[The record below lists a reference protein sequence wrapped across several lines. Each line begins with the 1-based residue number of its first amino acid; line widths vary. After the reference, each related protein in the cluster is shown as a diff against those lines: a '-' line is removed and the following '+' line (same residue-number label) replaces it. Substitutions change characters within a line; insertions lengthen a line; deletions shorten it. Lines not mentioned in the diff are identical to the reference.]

1 MNVMNDVTQ
10 YEGREDPKLTDWSK
24 SPSIRDLKQDYLAAQ
39 MSQSSHM
46 GKIKEWANLRD
57 VTGSARPKKILGRS
71 SVQPKL
77 IRRQNEW
84 RYSALTEPF
93 LSSNKLFKISPT
105 TWEDTEGARQNE
117 LVLNWQF
124 RTKLNSVRFIDE
136 FVRTTVDEGT
146 SIIRVGWCREVEM
159 VKKTVPVYSYMEI
172 DSQEEAQQF
181 EQAFQLKETNYNEF
195 KNLPDLLQKSV
206 EYFEESGIAT
216 VVFETEQSEE
226 IEEEKILK
234 NEPTVTLVNP
244 HNIFIDP
251 SCEGDIDKA
260 RFIIMSFETSKAD
273 LKKDGRYKNLENVN
287 FQGAGVLASPD
298 HETNTPESFQFNDE
312 ARKRIVAYE
321 YWGLWDV
328 EGNDKLVPIVATWV
342 GDTLIRLE
350 KNPFPDRKAP
360 FVLVPYM
367 PIKRSLFGET
377 DAELLEDNQRILG
390 AVTRGMID
398 LMARSANGQTG
409 TAKGMLDAINKKRFD
424 AGLDYEYNSVINHP
438 NQGVVEHRFP
448 EIPQSAMLML
458 NLQNQEAEALTGVK
472 AFSGGMSGNAYG
484 DVAAGIRGLLDAASK
499 REMAILRRLAK
510 GVQQLGSKIVM
521 MNQEFLSEE
530 EVVRVTNDAFIKVRR
545 EDLAGEFDMEVD
557 ISTAEVDN
565 AKAQDLGFMLQ
576 TIGPDMDIGQRNLIL
591 SQIAELKRMP
601 SLAHMLKN
609 YKPEPD
615 PLAVEEAQLKNE
627 LLKLQ
632 IEELR
637 SKATLN
643 DAKTD
648 LTEAQADQ
656 ASLDFVEQETGT
668 KHEREL
674 QKQGA
679 QGKANQNLE
688 VTKALLKDR
697 KPEEKP
703 GSVAAAVGF
712 NQMTDDKEPNFA
724 GRGYAPKPVDLA
736 GRRLDGEG
744 RRDPQTNITSKYY
757 DPSKDPSLN
766 PAMKLGQ

>member
-1 MNVMNDVTQ
+1 MRIMDDTTQ
-10 YEGREDPKLTDWSK
+10 YEDQKESSMTSWSNA
-24 SPSIRDLKQDYLAAQ
+24 PTILDLKQDFEAAR
-39 MSQSSHM
+39 MSQTNHM
-46 GKIKEWANLRD
+46 AKIREWNNLRD
-57 VTGSARPKKILGRS
+57 VTGSARPKKVEGRS

-93 LSSNKLFKISPT
+93 LSSQKLYKVSPV
-105 TWEDTEGARQNE
+105 TWEDHDSARQNE

-124 RTKLNSVRFIDE
+124 RTKMNTVKFIDE
-136 FVRTTVDEGT
+136 YVRTTVDEGT
-146 SIIRVGWCREVEM
+146 SIVRVGWCRIVEK

-172 DSQEEAQQF
+172 DTQEEASQF
-181 EQAFQLKETNYNEF
+181 EQAYALKEQNYNEWM
-195 KNLPDLLQKSV
+195 NLPELLRKAV
-206 EYFEESGIAT
+206 EYFEETGKAT
-216 VVFETEQSEE
+216 VVFETDKTEE
-226 IEEEKILK
+226 IDHEEIIK
-234 NEPTVTLVNP
+234 NEPTITMVNP

-251 SCEGDIDKA
+251 SCEGDLDKA

-273 LKKDGRYKNLENVN
+273 LKQDGRYKNLDKIN
-287 FQGAGVLASPD
+287 FEHAGILSAPD
-298 HETNTPESFQFNDE
+298 HETKTPDTFQFKDQ
-312 ARKRIVAYE
+312 ARKRIVAHE
-321 YWGLWDV
+321 YWGLWDI
-328 EGNDKLVPIVATWV
+328 EGNEKLVPIVATWV
-342 GDTLIRLE
+342 GDVLIRLE
-350 KNPFPDRKAP
+350 ENPFPDKKAP

-409 TAKGMLDAINKKRFD
+409 TAKGMLDAVNKRRFD
-424 AGLDYEYNSVINHP
+424 LGMDYEYNSVINHP
-438 NQGVVEHRFP
+438 NQGIVEHKFP

-458 NLQNQEAEALTGVK
+458 NLQNQEAESLTGVK

-510 GVQQLGSKIVM
+510 GVQQIGSKIVM

-530 EVVRVTNDAFIKVRR
+530 EVIRVTNETFVKVRR
-545 EDLAGEFDMEVD
+545 EDLKGNFDLEVD

-601 SLAHMLKN
+601 ALAHMLKN

-615 PLAVEEAQLKNE
+615 PLAIEKAQLENQ
-627 LLKLQ
+627 LIKLQ
-632 IEELR
+632 IAELE
-637 SKATLN
+637 SKTNLN
-643 DAKTD
+643 NAKTD
-648 LTEAQADQ
+648 LTEAQTDQ
-656 ASLDFVEQETGT
+656 ASLDFVEQESGT

-674 QKQGA
+674 QKQSA
-679 QGKANQNLE
+679 QGKANQDLE
-688 VTKALLKDR
+688 VTKALLKPR
-697 KPEEKP
+697 KEGEKP
-703 GSVAAAVGF
+703 GSITAAVGY
-712 NQMTDDKEPNFA
+712 NEVSDKAPNFA
-724 GRGYAPKPVDLA
+724 GRGYAPKQTDLL
-736 GRRLDGEG
+736 GRTLDLKG
-744 RRDPQTNITSKYY
+744 RKDPQTNITSKYY
-757 DPSKDPSLN
+757 DASKDPALN
-766 PAMKLGQ
+766 AAINLGR

>member
-1 MNVMNDVTQ
+1 MSDITQ
-10 YEGREDPKLTDWSK
+10 YDGREDPKLTDWSK
-24 SPSIRDLKQDYLAAQ
+24 PPSIRDLKQDYLAAQ
-39 MSQSSHM
+39 MSQSSHIA
-46 GKIKEWANLRD
+46 KIKEWANLRD
-57 VTGSARPKKILGRS
+57 VTGSARPKRIQGRS

-117 LVLNWQF
+117 LILNWQF
-124 RTKLNSVRFIDE
+124 RTKMNTVKFIDE
-136 FVRTTVDEGT
+136 YVRTTVDEGT
-146 SIIRVGWCREVEM
+146 SIVRLGWCREVEM

-172 DSQEEAQQF
+172 DSEDEAAQF
-181 EQAFQLKETNYNEF
+181 EQAYQLKETNYNEF
-195 KNLPDLLQKSV
+195 KNLPELLQRAV
-206 EYFEESGIAT
+206 DYFDETGIAS
-216 VVFETEQSEE
+216 VVFETEETEE

-234 NEPTVTLVNP
+234 NEPTVVLVNP
-244 HNIFIDP
+244 QNIFIDP
-251 SCEGDIDKA
+251 SCEGDLDKA
-260 RFIIMSFETSKAD
+260 RFVIMSFETSKAD

-287 FQGAGVLASPD
+287 FNGAGVLASPD
-298 HETNTPESFQFNDE
+298 HETNTPDSFQFNDE

-321 YWGLWDV
+321 YWGLWDI

-350 KNPFPDRKAP
+350 KNPFPDQKAP

-409 TAKGMLDAINKKRFD
+409 TAKGMLDATNKRRFE
-424 AGLDYEYNSVINHP
+424 AGMDYEYNSMVNHP
-438 NQGVVEHRFP
+438 NQGVIEHRFP

-510 GVQQLGSKIVM
+510 GVQQIGSKIVM
-521 MNQEFLSEE
+521 MNQQFLSEE
-530 EVVRVTNDAFIKVRR
+530 EVVRVTNEVFIKVRR
-545 EDLAGEFDMEVD
+545 EDLAGQFDLDVD

-601 SLAHMLKN
+601 ALAHMLKN
-609 YKPEPD
+609 YQPQPD
-615 PLAVEEAQLKNE
+615 PIDVERRQLENE
-627 LLKLQ
+627 KLKLE
-632 IEELR
+632 IAELK

-643 DAKTD
+643 DAKTE
-648 LTEAQADQ
+648 LTAAQADQ

-668 KHEREL
+668 KHERDL
-674 QKQGA
+674 QKQSA
-679 QGKANQNLE
+679 QAKGNQNLE
-688 VTKALLKDR
+688 VTKALLKSR

-703 GSVAAAVGF
+703 GSVTAAVGF
-712 NQMTDDKEPNFA
+712 NQMTDDKAPNFA
-724 GRGYAPKPVDLA
+724 GRGYAPKQTDLLGRQVDEA
-736 GRRLDGEG
+736 GRK
-744 RRDPQTNITSKYY
+744 DPQTNITSKYY
-757 DPSKDPSLN
+757 DANQDPALN
-766 PAMKLGQ
+766 SAMNLGR

>member
-1 MNVMNDVTQ
+1 MSDITQ
-10 YEGREDPKLTDWSK
+10 YDGREDPKLTDWSK
-24 SPSIRDLKQDYLAAQ
+24 PPSIRDLKQDYLAAQ
-39 MSQSSHM
+39 MSQSSHIA
-46 GKIKEWANLRD
+46 KIKEWANLRD
-57 VTGSARPKKILGRS
+57 VTGSARPKRIQGRS

-117 LVLNWQF
+117 LILNWQF
-124 RTKLNSVRFIDE
+124 RTKMNTVKFIDE
-136 FVRTTVDEGT
+136 YVRTTVDEGT
-146 SIIRVGWCREVEM
+146 SIVRLGWCREVEM

-172 DSQEEAQQF
+172 DSEDEAAQF
-181 EQAFQLKETNYNEF
+181 EQAYQLKETNYNEF
-195 KNLPDLLQKSV
+195 KNLPELLQRAV
-206 EYFEESGIAT
+206 DYFDETGIAS
-216 VVFETEQSEE
+216 VVFETEETEE

-234 NEPTVTLVNP
+234 NEPTVVLVNP
-244 HNIFIDP
+244 QNIFIDP
-251 SCEGDIDKA
+251 SCEGDLDKA
-260 RFIIMSFETSKAD
+260 RFVIMSFETSKAD

-287 FQGAGVLASPD
+287 FNGAGVLASPD
-298 HETNTPESFQFNDE
+298 HETNTPDSFQFNDE

-321 YWGLWDV
+321 YWGLWDI

-350 KNPFPDRKAP
+350 KNPFPDKKAP

-409 TAKGMLDAINKKRFD
+409 TAKGMLDATNKRRFE
-424 AGLDYEYNSVINHP
+424 AGMDYEYNSMVNHP
-438 NQGVVEHRFP
+438 NQGVIEHRFP

-510 GVQQLGSKIVM
+510 GVQQIGSKIVM
-521 MNQEFLSEE
+521 MNQQFLSEE
-530 EVVRVTNDAFIKVRR
+530 EVVRVTNEVFIKVRR
-545 EDLAGEFDMEVD
+545 EDLAGQFDLDVD

-601 SLAHMLKN
+601 ALAHMLKN
-609 YKPEPD
+609 YQPQPD
-615 PLAVEEAQLKNE
+615 PIDVERRQLENE
-627 LLKLQ
+627 KLKLE
-632 IEELR
+632 IAELK
-637 SKATLN
+637 SKTTLN
-643 DAKTD
+643 NAKTE
-648 LTEAQADQ
+648 LTAAQADQ

-668 KHEREL
+668 KHERDL
-674 QKQGA
+674 QKQSA
-679 QGKANQNLE
+679 QAKANQNLE
-688 VTKALLKDR
+688 VTKALLKSR

-703 GSVAAAVGF
+703 GSVTAAVGF
-712 NQMTDDKEPNFA
+712 NQMTDDKAPNFA
-724 GRGYAPKPVDLA
+724 GRGYAPKQTDLMGRQVDEA
-736 GRRLDGEG
+736 GRK
-744 RRDPQTNITSKYY
+744 DPQTNITSKYY
-757 DPSKDPSLN
+757 NASQDPALN
-766 PAMKLGQ
+766 SAMNLGR